1 MAIGNFIGVN
11 TSGSHS
17 YTIAD
22 DGSGPPGLPNT
33 LVETV
38 TITYAVPP
46 DSNAMNANETVT
58 VATPAFALVAQG
70 AAGIASLTI
79 NGATMVADSGDIAGP
94 PGTIHYGESS
104 GMVILQATTPLA
116 TLPIA
121 AGNPVG
127 GTGWFVTDTTAL
139 GIARISGEGAGQSR
153 LAVNYGA
160 AFPGR

>member
-11 TSGSHS
+11 TSGSHP

-58 VATPAFALVAQG
+58 VATPAFALG

-104 GMVILQATTPLA
+104 GMVTLQATTPLA
-116 TLPIA
+116 TPPIA

-127 GTGWFVTDTTAL
+127 ETGWFVTDTTAL

-160 AFPGR
+160 AFPVR